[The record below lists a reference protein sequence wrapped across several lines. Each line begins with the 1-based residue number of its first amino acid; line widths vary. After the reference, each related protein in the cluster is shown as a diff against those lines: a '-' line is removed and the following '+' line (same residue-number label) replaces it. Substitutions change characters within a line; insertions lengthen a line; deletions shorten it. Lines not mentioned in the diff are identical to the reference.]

1 MDFDLNENLF
11 KLIHD
16 LENNIDRLDSCV
28 KEASVKYQDLQKLSD
43 SISNTLLKNDN
54 TYLENIKIE
63 PK

>member
-16 LENNIDRLDSCV
+16 LEKNIDRFDSCI
-28 KEASVKYQDLQKLSD
+28 KEASAKYQDLKKLSD

-54 TYLENIKIE
+54 TYLESIKIE